1 VNHRRPNPD
10 ELTPDDLFRP
20 ADGGPTA
27 GYGAPLSEPEVQS
40 AATQYLP
47 PMPSVPSAEP
57 QSYGA
62 QPGYAAPTQ
71 AYQGFP
77 QQPQTAAYGRP
88 YEQSQ
93 QPPYEQPQYEQAPYE
108 PAQYDQGGYDQGY
121 EQGGYD
127 QGGYGQY
134 DDQGYD
140 DDPHRNR
147 PSMRTLAIA
156 VVAGCA
162 VVGIGLGALLSGGG
176 SSASATAGK
185 GTTANHGTTAGGP
198 GPGDKSAQHAQAQA
212 LSQLLET
219 ASSNRLAV
227 VNAVDGVQS
236 CQALP
241 QAQATLTSAAQAR
254 ADLVTKLGQLQVS
267 ALPSGSEL
275 VAKLT
280 AGWQASQQADS
291 HYAAWA
297 VESEELCQKKH
308 HPKDGGES
316 TAAIS
321 ASSEASNAKREAAEL
336 WNRIA
341 SANNLPTKSMSQ
353 L

>member
-27 GYGAPLSEPEVQS
+27 AYGAPLPEPEVQS

-47 PMPSVPSAEP
+47 PMPVAPTQEP

-62 QPGYAAPTQ
+62 QPGYTAPTQ
-71 AYQGFP
+71 AYQGFSQ

-93 QPPYEQPQYEQAPYE
+93 QSPYEQSQYE
-108 PAQYDQGGYDQGY
+108 PAQYDQGGYD
-121 EQGGYD
+121 QGGYD

-176 SSASATAGK
+176 SSANATTAK
-185 GTTANHGTTAGGP
+185 GTTSNHGTTSGGP

-227 VNAVDGVQS
+227 VNAVAGVQS

-254 ADLVTKLGQLQVS
+254 ADLITKLGQLQVS

-297 VESEELCQKKH
+297 VESEEPCQKKH

-316 TAAIS
+316 TAAVT
-321 ASSEASNAKREAAEL
+321 ASSEASNAKRQAAEL